1 MKLAKALNDKQ
12 MDVRIVD
19 RLLAEGKISKSDLDN
34 HLQNLPDEAGNYES
48 VANKAAE
55 TPTTEQ

>member
-34 HLQNLPDEAGNYES
+34 YLQNLPDEEGNFES
-48 VANKAAE
+48 VSNQAAE
-55 TPTTEQ
+55 TTTTEQ